1 MKIKDR
7 VSNFINDNVFRI
19 SIYKRAVNII
29 NYSEIIDFTSKEI
42 RIKSREGVSI
52 IKGEN
57 LLITKFVDS
66 EILIEGDILE
76 VIPFS

>member
-29 NYSEIIDFTSKEI
+29 NYSDIIDFTSKEI

>member
-1 MKIKDR
+1 MRIKDR

-52 IKGEN
+52 IRGEN